1 MQGGYLL
8 ILFLLMVPNWIT
20 GKYQLLFETSGRE
33 WLGPRYQMSL
43 YALHLLFGQ
52 WRKVCFYQNS
62 FNVPRSVYIARCVDA
77 RRAFSFIGAAT
88 VVGLR
93 RQLENFLQ

>member
-77 RRAFSFIGAAT
+77 RRAFSFWRGNGGRIAKT
-88 VVGLR
+88 T
-93 RQLENFLQ
+93 